1 MNKIYSFSRLV
12 VIRITKNKVIGNRVE
27 IWITNFSMV
36 LPLRPTPSSH
46 KGGETGGCLFTEGN
60 ARCMADELVNDV
72 RIS

>member
-1 MNKIYSFSRLV
+1 MV
-12 VIRITKNKVIGNRVE
+12 VIRITKNRTRESCVA

-46 KGGETGGCLFTEGN
+46 EGGETGGCLFTEGN
-60 ARCMADELVNDV
+60 AGCMADELLNDV